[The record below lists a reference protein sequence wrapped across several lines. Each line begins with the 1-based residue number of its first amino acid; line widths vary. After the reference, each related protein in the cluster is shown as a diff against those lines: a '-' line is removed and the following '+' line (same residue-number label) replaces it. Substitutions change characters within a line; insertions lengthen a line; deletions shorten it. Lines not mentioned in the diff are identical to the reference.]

1 MMVDSYELNQISKH
15 RLQGFIYWNQSIEP
29 LLLGTESLIWKMCSF
44 QSLSVNKVKSSLL
57 LYRKDGNTHLPSR
70 HRAVIKL
77 LLFITVSVGLWSF

>member
-1 MMVDSYELNQISKH
+1 MNLTKSRNTDCRALFAQ
-15 RLQGFIYWNQSIEP
+15 NQSIEP

-57 LYRKDGNTHLPSR
+57 LYRKDGNTHLLSR